1 MGMVGLQKRIYAIIQ
16 VALLIEKQKVPAYIV
31 VQELWLAGSKW
42 TRFTVASVSL
52 VFVNTFFLFYSTL
65 RRRQAANWNGTSS
78 VCVFF
83 FVFVCSS
90 LWSKEIQWTFFIF
103 YFWCSSSQ
111 DSSPTFVLHSKEED
125 RLRLKRTEVG
135 KRQKRLRSKR
145 KTPPEEEVKGTK
157 RRQFFRKAGGKTE
170 VNNWWSLHFSTTD
183 ADVSCQLISRMF
195 IQVSSASHR
204 GWVDWFVFLL

>member
-1 MGMVGLQKRIYAIIQ
+1 MGLVGLQKRIYAIIQ
-16 VALLIEKQKVPAYIV
+16 VALLTETQKVRAYIV

-42 TRFTVASVSL
+42 TLFTVASVSL

-78 VCVFF
+78 VCVYFF
-83 FVFVCSS
+83 SV
-90 LWSKEIQWTFFIF
+90 WSKEIQWTFFIF

-111 DSSPTFVLHSKEED
+111 DSSRKFVLHSKEED
-125 RLRLKRTEVG
+125 RLRLKRTEVD

-170 VNNWWSLHFSTTD
+170 MNNLWSLYFSTTD
-183 ADVSCQLISRMF
+183 ADASCQLISPMF
-195 IQVSSASHR
+195 IRVSSASHR
-204 GWVDWFVFLL
+204 GWVHWFAFLL